1 MQVKAEYP
9 TAFRKKRLFGLE
21 KKMEKQRSPGSAPF
35 GAGIFKASGVYR
47 PMLCTVHDEY
57 RIAAAR
63 EVIVPTLPMIGSM
76 SPARLSLSNGCV
88 PAVPASVSPGK
99 SYFSLRIERT
109 AADLGIELR
118 YCN

>member
-21 KKMEKQRSPGSAPF
+21 KKMERQRSPGSAP
-35 GAGIFKASGVYR
+35 SGRGFSRHPGSIV